1 MIVLAHLG
9 AGHWW
14 EILIYLA
21 PLLIVGGTILWQ
33 IWRDRGREDDG
44 SEGASRAAVDRARS
58 KKRGVR

>member
-1 MIVLAHLG
+1 MIVLAHLV

-33 IWRDRGREDDG
+33 IWRDRRG
-44 SEGASRAAVDRARS
+44 EGAEDEAAAAIDRARS
-58 KKRGVR
+58 KKPGRR